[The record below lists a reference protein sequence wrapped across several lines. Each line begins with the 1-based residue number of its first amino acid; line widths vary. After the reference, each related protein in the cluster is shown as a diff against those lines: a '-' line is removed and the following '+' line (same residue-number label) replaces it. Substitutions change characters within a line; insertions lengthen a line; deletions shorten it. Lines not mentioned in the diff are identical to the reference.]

1 MERRTVVVF
10 WVASS
15 AAVALLGGSVATIR
29 RLLAAGDIA
38 DVVVLGLSLAGLG
51 LVLFVAGRI
60 AFVVGR
66 ARRRAKY

>member
-29 RLLAAGDIA
+29 RLIVAGDIA
-38 DVVVLGLSLAGLG
+38 DVVVLDLSLAGLG
-51 LVLFVAGRI
+51 LALFVAGRI